1 MERKNRGFASS
12 LTSAL
17 TGAKPDDPP
26 RPSAQ
31 PTRDLLATRSNRL
44 AELATGAS
52 VAKTQ
57 YQVDPAKCRMWA
69 HHNRDYAALDFER
82 CKDLIESIKAQGK
95 QEVPA
100 IVRRVAG
107 DPAVEFEV
115 ICGARRHW
123 SVSWLREHNYPN
135 IRFLVEVRDLTDE
148 EAFRVADLE
157 NRAREDLT
165 DYERARDYLRAL
177 GTYYGGVQKD
187 MAERLNVTPSWLS
200 RYLDLARLPGEIVAA
215 FASPHELRIKH
226 VTQLKPLL
234 KPPAK
239 YALVEQRAQALAAA
253 RIGAAADGGGGGK
266 PLAAADVIRQL
277 AAAYKGPQKVRIADA
292 AAGSHETIMDS
303 RGKPIMTVHKPRRG
317 EGVSLTLI
325 PDGKGNRAEVVAA
338 FERLLARYW
347 PE

>member
-12 LTSAL
+12 LTSAI
-17 TGAKPDDPP
+17 GASNEPQRAGEGAQPSPP
-26 RPSAQ
+26 REMI
-31 PTRDLLATRSNRL
+31 ATRSNRL

-69 HHNRDYAALDFER
+69 YHNRDYAALDFER

-100 IVRRVAG
+100 IVRRIQG
-107 DPAVEFEV
+107 DPDHEFEV

-148 EAFRVADLE
+148 EAFRVSDLE

-177 GTYYGGVQKD
+177 ETYYGGVQKD

-200 RYLDLARLPGEIVAA
+200 RYLDLARLPEELVDA
-215 FASPHELRIKH
+215 FASPHDLRIKH
-226 VTQLKPLL
+226 VTQIKPLL
-234 KPPAK
+234 KPLHK
-239 YALVEQRAQALAAA
+239 YALVQARAGELAKAKGVTKPMAA
-253 RIGAAADGGGGGK
+253 S
-266 PLAAADVIRQL
+266 DVIKQL
-277 AAAYKGPQKVRIADA
+277 SAASKGPQKVRKAEIG
-292 AAGSHETIMDS
+292 AGSHETIMDS
-303 RGKPIMTVHKPRRG
+303 GGKPILTVSKPRRG
-317 EGVSLTLI
+317 EGVSVTLI
-325 PDGKGNRAEVVAA
+325 PDGQGDREEVLAA
-338 FERLLARYW
+338 FLKVLDRHW
-347 PE
+347 PKR